1 LDLLFHD
8 FFHYLTSQLCV
19 CVQNHPPLYLGR
31 VVLDGESNNDSGSP
45 ALGTL
50 NLEPATMGLG
60 HLIALI

>member
-1 LDLLFHD
+1 
-8 FFHYLTSQLCV
+8 
-19 CVQNHPPLYLGR
+19 VQNHPPLYLGR